1 MKSIGHSC
9 ANTDFNLGMLSQIRF
24 SIIVFQLNFLIYIIL
39 VYVIISKLRV
49 DASRSRESY
58 HLRLARSTLTL
69 IPLMGTE
76 YIIFAFV
83 INDQDL
89 QYIRYKIDLF
99 FVSFQGF
106 FVAVLFC
113 FLNEEVKKEIK
124 KIIRQKCFRVSQK
137 QVIHFHVIFKVQ

>member
-1 MKSIGHSC
+1 M
-9 ANTDFNLGMLSQIRF
+9 
-24 SIIVFQLNFLIYIIL
+24 FQLNFLIYIIL

-124 KIIRQKCFRVSQK
+124 KVIRQKCFRVSEIK
-137 QVIHFHVIFKVQ
+137 YTLSVIFEV

>member
-1 MKSIGHSC
+1 MGHSC
-9 ANTDFNLGMLSQIRF
+9 SDTNVDLSKFKRALTWLVV
-24 SIIVFQLNFLIYIIL
+24 SEETLQLNFLIYIIL

-83 INDQDL
+83 INDHDL
-89 QYIRYKIDLF
+89 QHIRYKIDLF
-99 FVSFQGF
+99 FISFQGF

-124 KIIRQKCFRVSQK
+124 KVARQKCMRVSMNQTK
-137 QVIHFHVIFKVQ
+137 

>member
-1 MKSIGHSC
+1 M
-9 ANTDFNLGMLSQIRF
+9 
-24 SIIVFQLNFLIYIIL
+24 
-39 VYVIISKLRV
+39 YVIISKLRV

-124 KIIRQKCFRVSQK
+124 KVIRQKCFRVSQIEHK
-137 QVIHFHVIFKVQ
+137 FLIIFEV